1 MPENT
6 PDSRNT
12 NSNPVAEQQPHSG
25 VQGYEK
31 PVYDFDGQNLQE
43 AIEQR
48 DLHVQYDDKGQVII
62 PDTIGDHIDP
72 TQSGRTDV
80 YEPLA
85 PTTANPEKK
94 SRKRLAA
101 FLAGTV
107 GAAVLGGL
115 GAVKMFGDDER
126 PAGQLPSTS
135 APDKPGQTTS
145 ASPESAPTPEA
156 AAYGETMPAELQTY
170 ADMAPSEFAT
180 APIQE
185 RLAFADWLNRDLE
198 KMAGLRADNLVGPE
212 YDLVEP
218 SETNT
223 GQQILDHHYAT
234 VQSAFLDHD
243 LSESGA
249 GTMIDKD
256 AAAKLI
262 YSLFDG
268 EAPSVQNVVTSHIDG
283 DLASTDELHT
293 LNVDVSLISE
303 QPATQETNAAGDT
316 VYRKQIEIIDN
327 NFGDTATIEFELTP
341 YTDALGNEKQAWVR
355 VQ

>member
-12 NSNPVAEQQPHSG
+12 NPNPVAEQQPHSG
-25 VQGYEK
+25 VHGYEK
-31 PVYDFDGQNLQE
+31 PVHDFEGQNLRD

-48 DLHVQYDDKGQVII
+48 SLHVQYDDKGQVII
-62 PDTIGDHIDP
+62 PNSLGDHVDP
-72 TQSGRTDV
+72 TQSERTAV

-85 PTTANPEKK
+85 TPEKK

-101 FLAGTV
+101 IVAGAV
-107 GAAVLGGL
+107 GATVLGGL
-115 GAVKMFGDDER
+115 GAIKVFGESEE

-135 APDKPGQTTS
+135 APSTPGQDTS
-145 ASPESAPTPEA
+145 QNPESSPSANPEA
-156 AAYGETMPAELQTY
+156 VAYGETMPAELQTY
-170 ADMAPSEFAT
+170 AVMLPSEFAA
-180 APIQE
+180 APVEE

-198 KMAGLRADNLVGPE
+198 KMADLRADNLVGPE
-212 YDLVEP
+212 YDLVEA

-234 VQSAFLDHD
+234 LQSAFLDHD
-243 LSESGA
+243 MSESGA

-262 YSLFDG
+262 YALHDG
-268 EAPSVQNVVTSHIDG
+268 DAPTVQNVLTSHIEG
-283 DLASTDELHT
+283 DLNAMDEVHS

-303 QPATQETNAAGDT
+303 QPVAQVTDETGET
-316 VYRKQIEIIDN
+316 VSRKQIEIIDN
-327 NFGDTATIEFELTP
+327 NFGDTATIEFELVP